1 MQQSQVT
8 SKQKASQPSTFHYVS
23 RVFCIYRGRVCSDL
37 RCGILFL
44 GGMPSESEKGGDQYA
59 VVKFPEEG
67 NSVAL
72 VHTKWLHGDVCLWPQ
87 DSKNVSYLA
96 KCGASP
102 SSNWQVV
109 PCVPIDTFRTYDA
122 ARQKLKQAE
131 DGSDLGSEVDL
142 GRGKRKKQRRAL
154 SSSPESVQR
163 LPLPPPSMMKKA
175 QKRDG
180 RRVHKQ
186 SPHASTS
193 RANDPNICS
202 MSVPFD
208 NIRNA
213 CLECCHCKKL
223 NVEKELLQDDV
234 WQWYNI
240 GVFPL
245 LILGDQGAVPCAQMC
260 ASETSESEGE
270 VESGGEQDAK
280 QESSGIKRSFTAH
293 SLMKK
298 ASQMGNTQCNNEKWH
313 SSQSVAP
320 ISDDGIKQVIRLLQ
334 TVILRVEHLGS
345 QLDVIKAKLCDQQL
359 QPEADLLEKPFC
371 DITEFELFDQGLSES
386 AAMKSKLVRELA
398 ALGGRNVSL
407 STRRILEAL
416 MTQEV
421 AVQYSWLGQKGKKF
435 LSLTTC
441 DLIYKSVKCT
451 FETVK
456 RSEVEDVV
464 KTWLRHAGEKLRKNN
479 KQSEKVTEL
488 LE

>member
-1 MQQSQVT
+1 
-8 SKQKASQPSTFHYVS
+8 
-23 RVFCIYRGRVCSDL
+23 
-37 RCGILFL
+37 
-44 GGMPSESEKGGDQYA
+44 MPSESEKGGDQYA

-109 PCVPIDTFRTYDA
+109 PCVPIGTFRTYDA

-163 LPLPPPSMMKKA
+163 LPLPPPSMMK
-175 QKRDG
+175 
-180 RRVHKQ
+180 
-186 SPHASTS
+186 S
-193 RANDPNICS
+193 
-202 MSVPFD
+202 
-208 NIRNA
+208 
-213 CLECCHCKKL
+213 
-223 NVEKELLQDDV
+223 
-234 WQWYNI
+234 
-240 GVFPL
+240 
-245 LILGDQGAVPCAQMC
+245 DQGAVQCAQMC

-270 VESGGEQDAK
+270 AESGGEQDAM
-280 QESSGIKRSFTAH
+280 QESSGIKRSSTAH
-293 SLMKK
+293 SLMKR

-386 AAMKSKLVRELA
+386 DAMKSKLVRELA

-421 AVQYSWLGQKGKKF
+421 AVQYSWLGQKGKKKF

>member
-1 MQQSQVT
+1 
-8 SKQKASQPSTFHYVS
+8 
-23 RVFCIYRGRVCSDL
+23 
-37 RCGILFL
+37 
-44 GGMPSESEKGGDQYA
+44 MPSESEKGGDQYA

-109 PCVPIDTFRTYDA
+109 PCVPIGTFRTYDA

-180 RRVHKQ
+180 RRIHKQ
-186 SPHASTS
+186 SSLASTS
-193 RANDPNICS
+193 RANDPNVCS
-202 MSVPFD
+202 
-208 NIRNA
+208 
-213 CLECCHCKKL
+213 
-223 NVEKELLQDDV
+223 
-234 WQWYNI
+234 
-240 GVFPL
+240 
-245 LILGDQGAVPCAQMC
+245 DQGAVQCAQMC

-270 VESGGEQDAK
+270 AESGGEQDAM
-280 QESSGIKRSFTAH
+280 QESSGIKRSSTAH
-293 SLMKK
+293 SLMKR

-386 AAMKSKLVRELA
+386 DAMKSKLVRELA

-421 AVQYSWLGQKGKKF
+421 AVQYSWLGQKGKKKF

>member
-1 MQQSQVT
+1 
-8 SKQKASQPSTFHYVS
+8 
-23 RVFCIYRGRVCSDL
+23 
-37 RCGILFL
+37 
-44 GGMPSESEKGGDQYA
+44 MPSESEKGGDQYA

-180 RRVHKQ
+180 RRIHKQ
-186 SPHASTS
+186 SSHASTS
-193 RANDPNICS
+193 RANDPNVCS
-202 MSVPFD
+202 
-208 NIRNA
+208 
-213 CLECCHCKKL
+213 
-223 NVEKELLQDDV
+223 
-234 WQWYNI
+234 
-240 GVFPL
+240 
-245 LILGDQGAVPCAQMC
+245 DQGAVQCAQMC

-270 VESGGEQDAK
+270 AESGGEQDAM

-298 ASQMGNTQCNNEKWH
+298 QAKWEIHSATMRSGIQVSLLHLFQM
-313 SSQSVAP
+313 
-320 ISDDGIKQVIRLLQ
+320 
-334 TVILRVEHLGS
+334 
-345 QLDVIKAKLCDQQL
+345 
-359 QPEADLLEKPFC
+359 
-371 DITEFELFDQGLSES
+371 
-386 AAMKSKLVRELA
+386 MVRELA

-421 AVQYSWLGQKGKKF
+421 AVQYSWLAQKGKKF

-441 DLIYKSVKCT
+441 DLIYK
-451 FETVK
+451 
-456 RSEVEDVV
+456 
-464 KTWLRHAGEKLRKNN
+464 
-479 KQSEKVTEL
+479 L